1 MKRALIFSVVAA
13 AALGLAAAP
22 AYAGL
27 VGNASF
33 SRQIPVPV
41 PSGATPAQ
49 LTEEHHSRGPSI
61 PIVTL
66 TPGAGDN
73 RGPGGSGQPAG
84 PRESEPGDDR
94 GGARTIGE
102 LEPGDDRGG
111 ARTSGEVEPGD
122 DHGHDGSA
130 TPTATATS
138 NDDHGGN
145 SDSGHSG
152 SDG

>member
-13 AALGLAAAP
+13 AAVGLAAAP

-41 PSGATPAQ
+41 PSGATAAQ
-49 LTEEHHSRGPSI
+49 LSEEHHSRGPSS
-61 PIVTL
+61 PTATL
-66 TPGAGDN
+66 TPGTTDN
-73 RGPGGSGQPAG
+73 RGPGQSGQPAG

-94 GGARTIGE
+94 GGARTSGE
-102 LEPGDDRGG
+102 LEPGDDHGG

-122 DHGHDGSA
+122 DHGHDGSL
-130 TPTATATS
+130 TPTPTRS
-138 NDDHGGN
+138 DDRGGN
-145 SDSGHSG
+145 SGSGRGG